1 MSLSVKG
8 FKYRTIGTTNA
19 LLCPEPIHPPPSL
32 RVEVRVF
39 SAKMI
44 NKLLIISL
52 NQLIH
57 HSHLIYI
64 WRVNKKITPLTHH
77 SSNVFEGFSS

>member
-44 NKLLIISL
+44 KSENLNKFDNFYLLCYNS
-52 NQLIH
+52 IH
-57 HSHLIYI
+57 I
-64 WRVNKKITPLTHH
+64 KKPM
-77 SSNVFEGFSS
+77 E